1 VRCGERRGSRV
12 DQAMRGRRM
21 HARPVQVWQGRPQRN
36 ESRPFVVIVPY
47 NIRTI
52 EKDKGKMRALPLL
65 MVAIVDVARF
75 EIVAFVEERRNP
87 GEEKFS

>member
-1 VRCGERRGSRV
+1 
-12 DQAMRGRRM
+12 
-21 HARPVQVWQGRPQRN
+21 VWQSRPQRN

-75 EIVAFVEERRNP
+75 EIVVFVGERRNP
-87 GEEKFS
+87 SEENSHKP